1 MRLATSTSPE
11 VGSLDPDGVVLVLP
25 IGSVEQHS
33 YHLPIGTDTLVVDA
47 IAHRVEEQ
55 RPATVVL
62 SPPLWF
68 GASAHHLGFPGSTS
82 IGGELLHKVV
92 VEVLAAYH
100 ESTKI
105 SRFLVLNGHGGNDP
119 GMKVAM
125 ELLRR
130 RLPNVRGTAA
140 NYWAAMFDGMKAAGV
155 EVPPDGL
162 GHACD
167 VETSLVLAVAPEL
180 VKMDRLVPDPRRAEE
195 SPWLARGW
203 DFKET
208 TDHGGVGD
216 PTGASAEWGEQMVG
230 HAVARLARLCDQLLE
245 ER

>member
-1 MRLATSTSPE
+1 MRLATTTSPE
-11 VGSLDPDGVVLVLP
+11 VGALDPDGVVLV
-25 IGSVEQHS
+25 
-33 YHLPIGTDTLVVDA
+33 LPIGTDTLVVDA
-47 IAHRVEEQ
+47 IAHRMEAL
-55 RPATVVL
+55 RPDTVVL
-62 SPPLWF
+62 APPLWF
-68 GASAHHLGFPGSTS
+68 GASAHHLGFPGSAS

-92 VEVLAAYH
+92 TEVLASFH

-105 SRFLVLNGHGGNDP
+105 NRFLVLNGHGGNDP

-125 ELLRR
+125 EALRR

-140 NYWAAMFDGMKAAGV
+140 NYWAAMFDAMKAAGDD
-155 EVPPDGL
+155 VPADGL

-180 VKMDRLVPDPRRAEE
+180 VKMDRLVPDPRQADE

-208 TDHGGVGD
+208 TEHGGVGD
-216 PTGASAEWGEQMVG
+216 PTGASAEWGALMVDR
-230 HAVARLARLCDQLLE
+230 AVARLARLCDQLLE